1 MVSRVLINTDLLFMS
16 YSQSIYS
23 HKDSGA
29 DLDITT
35 IEYLTSGVP
44 QKICCGIVVIFFMI
58 VGWILNSNL
67 GGVYKRL
74 LTVITTSITSTVC
87 FALLGFNLLFGLFL
101 FVSSFVIAITFV
113 MHCDIDERLE
123 VAVQNIDQR
132 NFYAD
137 PLKALEA
144 IRAINIDCLFGKQVE
159 RYWRYYIDIQ
169 VALGNNRMAK
179 DFLEEKSN
187 INKVTNAY
195 RHFTLHLIAHQN
207 ANLVESYEHIHK
219 AMAFKDS
226 KDTDIMTVLQ
236 LEHNRA
242 MVHVDNGQYLLADE
256 ELNSIRRTVNEKQ
269 IRNRDFLNVLYENI
283 SLNKTRLNLP
293 DNGWEAGI
301 KAINEYENFLNTD
314 SICDSR
320 DVFRMRLL
328 FFRQLSVGAEVLN
341 TLIEGRLFHIVN
353 SRRISG
359 PQKLIE
365 LISLLNDAWVDH
377 IDPTKILDRIASLIQ
392 EANSLP
398 PAGRYSYVS
407 LLFEFFQYVDPDTV
421 KLNPS
426 LDYLNNYAKKYIA
439 SQACPD
445 LDAALAATPE
455 EAKSIR
461 IDLHSKRAFLALIS
475 GNRELAK
482 SNLMAAINLA
492 EDNCLE
498 LDAMGLRL
506 KLASSLVYS
515 DPATTISLV
524 ERTMRST
531 EALATF
537 PSLGYIYIRSAYCYA
552 LLNKNEECLAAY
564 GKYKKSRTNLNHYGP
579 GIGNELLTTL
589 VCLRF
594 FAFMNGIDR
603 LIKCDEPAEQYTSS
617 VVDWIHNYPCVDSLM
632 ACVLVGS
639 YLGINQGYRI
649 YQRASYDSNGD
660 SITQKCWI
668 YIPQID
674 ASFDPLL
681 QCDDHT
687 RFGCVFPGNK
697 HPALTMTLE
706 GSAESIADAPQYAPG
721 SLEVINKD
729 QQMTVNPLLDAIQ
742 GQIEADA
749 PTIEEILNA
758 QKRSI

>member
-1 MVSRVLINTDLLFMS
+1 MI
-16 YSQSIYS
+16 I
-23 HKDSGA
+23 A
-29 DLDITT
+29 
-35 IEYLTSGVP
+35 
-44 QKICCGIVVIFFMI
+44 GIVKKSDFSDYYKLTFSVIA
-58 VGWILNSNL
+58 IL
-67 GGVYKRL
+67 
-74 LTVITTSITSTVC
+74 ITATVC
-87 FALLGFNLLFGLFL
+87 FAVLGFILLFGLCL
-101 FVSSFVIAITFV
+101 FASSLAIAFTFV
-113 MHCDIDERLE
+113 MYCDIDERLE
-123 VAVQNIDQR
+123 AAVQNIDQR

-137 PLKALEA
+137 PLKALDA
-144 IRAINIDCLFGKQVE
+144 IKTINIDRLFGKQVE

-187 INKVTNAY
+187 FDKVTNAY
-195 RHFTLHLIAHQN
+195 RHFTLHLIEHQN
-207 ANLVESYEHIHK
+207 ANLAESYEHIQK

-226 KDTDIMTVLQ
+226 EDTDIMTVLQ

-301 KAINEYENFLNTD
+301 KAINEYEKFLDTD
-314 SICDSR
+314 NICDSR

-328 FFRQLSVGAEVLN
+328 LFRQLSVGAEVLN

-353 SRRISG
+353 SRRISE

-365 LISLLNDAWVDH
+365 LISLLNDAWVDQ
-377 IDPTKILDRIASLIQ
+377 INPTNILDRIASLIQ

-407 LLFEFFQYVDPDTV
+407 LLFEFFQYVDPDKV

-439 SQACPD
+439 SQAYPD
-445 LDAALAATPE
+445 LDTALAAAPE

-461 IDLHSKRAFLALIS
+461 IDLHSKRAFLVLIS
-475 GNRELAK
+475 GSRELAK
-482 SNLMAAINLA
+482 SNLMAAIILA

-537 PSLGYIYIRSAYCYA
+537 PSLGYIYVRSAYCYA
-552 LLNKNEECLAAY
+552 LLNKKNKKEECLAAY
-564 GKYKKSRTNLNHYGP
+564 EKYKNSRTNLNHYGP

-594 FAFMNGIDR
+594 FAFMHGIDR
-603 LIKCDEPAEQYTSS
+603 LIKCDEPAEHYTSS

-632 ACVLVGS
+632 ACILVGS

-681 QCDDHT
+681 QCDNHT

-706 GSAESIADAPQYAPG
+706 ESVETIVDTPQNAPR
-721 SLEVINKD
+721 SLKVLNKD
-729 QQMTVNPLLDAIQ
+729 QQMTVKPLLAAIQ

-749 PTIEEILNA
+749 PTVEEILNA

>member
-1 MVSRVLINTDLLFMS
+1 M
-16 YSQSIYS
+16 
-23 HKDSGA
+23 
-29 DLDITT
+29 DITT
-35 IEYLTSGVP
+35 IEYLMSGVP
-44 QKICCGIVVIFFMI
+44 RDICCGIAVICFMI
-58 VGWILNSNL
+58 IAGILKKSDF
-67 GGVYKRL
+67 GDYYKL
-74 LTVITTSITSTVC
+74 AFSVIAILITATVC
-87 FALLGFNLLFGLFL
+87 FAVLGFILLFGLCL
-101 FVSSFVIAITFV
+101 FASSLAIAFTFV
-113 MHCDIDERLE
+113 MYCDINDRLE
-123 VAVQNIDQR
+123 TAVQNIDQR
-132 NFYAD
+132 NFNAD
-137 PLKALEA
+137 PLRALKA
-144 IRAINIDCLFGKQVE
+144 IRAIKTDCLIGKQVE

-187 INKVTNAY
+187 FDKVTNAY
-195 RHFTLHLIAHQN
+195 RHFTLHLIEHQN
-207 ANLVESYEHIHK
+207 ANLAESYEHIQK

-226 KDTDIMTVLQ
+226 EDTDIMTVLQ

-301 KAINEYENFLNTD
+301 KAINEYEKFLDTD
-314 SICDSR
+314 NICDSR

-328 FFRQLSVGAEVLN
+328 LFRQLSVGAEVLN
-341 TLIEGRLFHIVN
+341 ILIEGRLFHIVN
-353 SRRISG
+353 SRRISE

-365 LISLLNDAWVDH
+365 LISLLNDAWVDQ
-377 IDPTKILDRIASLIQ
+377 INPTKILDRIASLIQ

-407 LLFEFFQYVDPDTV
+407 LLFEFFQYVDPDKV

-426 LDYLNNYAKKYIA
+426 LDYLNNHAKKYIA
-439 SQACPD
+439 LQAWPD

-475 GNRELAK
+475 GSRELAK

-552 LLNKNEECLAAY
+552 LLNKKEECLAAY
-564 GKYKKSRTNLNHYGP
+564 EKYKKSRTNLNHYGP

-603 LIKCDEPAEQYTSS
+603 LIKCDEPAEHYTSS

-632 ACVLVGS
+632 ACILVGS
-639 YLGINQGYRI
+639 YLGINKGYRI

-681 QCDDHT
+681 QCDGHT
-687 RFGCVFPGNK
+687 GFGYVFPGNS
-697 HPALTMTLE
+697 HPALIMAPEE
-706 GSAESIADAPQYAPG
+706 GAESIIDVPQSG
-721 SLEVINKD
+721 LGLREVLNKD
-729 QQMTVNPLLDAIQ
+729 QQMTVKFLLAAIQ
-742 GQIEADA
+742 GQIEADS

-758 QKRSI
+758 QKHSI

>member
-1 MVSRVLINTDLLFMS
+1 MS

-44 QKICCGIVVIFFMI
+44 QKICCGIIVIFFMI

-67 GGVYKRL
+67 GGAYKRL
-74 LTVITTSITSTVC
+74 LSVITTSITSTVC

-101 FVSSFVIAITFV
+101 FISSFAIAITFV

-123 VAVQNIDQR
+123 VAVHNIDQR

-144 IRAINIDCLFGKQVE
+144 IKAINIDCLFGMQVE

-195 RHFTLHLIAHQN
+195 RHFTLHLIEHQN
-207 ANLVESYEHIHK
+207 ANLAESYEHIHK

-242 MVHVDNGQYLLADE
+242 MVHVDNGRYLLADE
-256 ELNSIRRTVNEKQ
+256 ELNSIRRTVNKKQ

-301 KAINEYENFLNTD
+301 KAINEYEKFLDTD

-328 FFRQLSVGAEVLN
+328 LFRQLSVGAEVLI

-365 LISLLNDAWVDH
+365 LISLLNDAWVDQ
-377 IDPTKILDRIASLIQ
+377 INPTKILDRIASLIQ
-392 EANSLP
+392 ETNSLP

-407 LLFEFFQYVDPDTV
+407 LLFEFFQYVDPDKV
-421 KLNPS
+421 KLDPS

-439 SQACPD
+439 SQAWPD

-524 ERTMRST
+524 ERTMWST

-552 LLNKNEECLAAY
+552 LLNKKEECLAAY
-564 GKYKKSRTNLNHYGP
+564 EKYKKSRTNLNHYGP

-589 VCLRF
+589 VCVRF

-603 LIKCDEPAEQYTSS
+603 LIECDKPAEQYTSS
-617 VVDWIHNYPCVDSLM
+617 VVDWIHNYPRVDSLM

-639 YLGINQGYRI
+639 YLGFNQGCRI

-729 QQMTVNPLLDAIQ
+729 QQMTVKPLLDAIQ
-742 GQIEADA
+742 GQIEADV

>member
-1 MVSRVLINTDLLFMS
+1 M
-16 YSQSIYS
+16 
-23 HKDSGA
+23 
-29 DLDITT
+29 DITT
-35 IEYLTSGVP
+35 IEYLTSGAP
-44 QKICCGIVVIFFMI
+44 QKICCGIIVIFFMI

-74 LTVITTSITSTVC
+74 LSVITTSITSTVC

-113 MHCDIDERLE
+113 MYCDIDERLE
-123 VAVQNIDQR
+123 AAVQNIDQR

-144 IRAINIDCLFGKQVE
+144 IKAINIDCLFGKQVE
-159 RYWRYYIDIQ
+159 RYWRYYIDIE

-187 INKVTNAY
+187 FNKVTDAY
-195 RHFTLHLIAHQN
+195 RHFTLHLIEHQN
-207 ANLVESYEHIHK
+207 ANLAESYEHIHK

-314 SICDSR
+314 SICESR

-353 SRRISG
+353 SRRVSG

-365 LISLLNDAWVDH
+365 LISLLNDAWVDQ
-377 IDPTKILDRIASLIQ
+377 INPTTILDQIASLIQ
-392 EANSLP
+392 EVNSLP

-407 LLFEFFQYVDPDTV
+407 LLFEFFQYVDPDKV

-426 LDYLNNYAKKYIA
+426 LDFLNNYAKKYIA

-445 LDAALAATPE
+445 LDAALAAAPE

-461 IDLHSKRAFLALIS
+461 IDLHSKRAFLASIL

-498 LDAMGLRL
+498 LDAMALRL

-552 LLNKNEECLAAY
+552 LLNKKEECLAAY
-564 GKYKKSRTNLNHYGP
+564 EKYKKSRTNLNHYGP

-603 LIKCDEPAEQYTSS
+603 LIECGKPAEHYTSS

-687 RFGCVFPGNK
+687 RLGCVFPGNK

-706 GSAESIADAPQYAPG
+706 GNTESIADTPQYSPG
-721 SLEVINKD
+721 SLEVLSKD
-729 QQMTVNPLLDAIQ
+729 QQMTVKSLLDAIQ
-742 GQIEADA
+742 GQIEAVA
-749 PTIEEILNA
+749 PTIEEILNS

>member
-1 MVSRVLINTDLLFMS
+1 M
-16 YSQSIYS
+16 
-23 HKDSGA
+23 
-29 DLDITT
+29 DITT

-44 QKICCGIVVIFFMI
+44 RDICCGIAVICFMI
-58 VGWILNSNL
+58 IAGIVKKSDFSDYYKLAFSVIAIL
-67 GGVYKRL
+67 
-74 LTVITTSITSTVC
+74 ITATVC
-87 FALLGFNLLFGLFL
+87 FAVLGFILLFGLCL
-101 FVSSFVIAITFV
+101 FASSLAIAFTFV
-113 MHCDIDERLE
+113 MYCDIDERLE
-123 VAVQNIDQR
+123 AAVQNIDQR
-132 NFYAD
+132 NFNAD
-137 PLKALEA
+137 PLKTLKS
-144 IRAINIDCLFGKQVE
+144 IRAIKTDCLIGKQVE

-187 INKVTNAY
+187 FDKVTNAY
-195 RHFTLHLIAHQN
+195 RHFTLHLIEHQN
-207 ANLVESYEHIHK
+207 ANLAESYEHIQK

-226 KDTDIMTVLQ
+226 EDTDIMTVLQ

-301 KAINEYENFLNTD
+301 KAINEYEKFLDTD
-314 SICDSR
+314 NISDSR

-328 FFRQLSVGAEVLN
+328 LFRQLSVGAKVLN

-353 SRRISG
+353 SRRISE

-365 LISLLNDAWVDH
+365 LISLLNDAWVDQ
-377 IDPTKILDRIASLIQ
+377 INPTKILDRIASLIQ

-407 LLFEFFQYVDPDTV
+407 LLFEFFQYVDPDKV

-426 LDYLNNYAKKYIA
+426 LDDLNNYAKKYIA

-445 LDAALAATPE
+445 LDAALAAAPE

-475 GNRELAK
+475 GSRELAK

-531 EALATF
+531 ETLATF

-552 LLNKNEECLAAY
+552 LLNKKEECLAAY
-564 GKYKKSRTNLNHYGP
+564 EKYKKSRTNLNHYGP

-594 FAFMNGIDR
+594 FTFMNGIDR
-603 LIKCDEPAEQYTSS
+603 LIKCDEPAEHYTSS

-632 ACVLVGS
+632 ACILVGI

-681 QCDDHT
+681 QCDNHT

-706 GSAESIADAPQYAPG
+706 ESVESIVDTPQNAPS
-721 SLEVINKD
+721 SLKVLNKD
-729 QQMTVNPLLDAIQ
+729 QQMKVKPLLAAIQ
-742 GQIEADA
+742 GRIEADA
-749 PTIEEILNA
+749 PTVEEILNA

>member
-1 MVSRVLINTDLLFMS
+1 
-16 YSQSIYS
+16 
-23 HKDSGA
+23 
-29 DLDITT
+29 
-35 IEYLTSGVP
+35 
-44 QKICCGIVVIFFMI
+44 
-58 VGWILNSNL
+58 
-67 GGVYKRL
+67 
-74 LTVITTSITSTVC
+74 
-87 FALLGFNLLFGLFL
+87 
-101 FVSSFVIAITFV
+101 
-113 MHCDIDERLE
+113 
-123 VAVQNIDQR
+123 
-132 NFYAD
+132 
-137 PLKALEA
+137 
-144 IRAINIDCLFGKQVE
+144 
-159 RYWRYYIDIQ
+159 
-169 VALGNNRMAK
+169 
-179 DFLEEKSN
+179 
-187 INKVTNAY
+187 
-195 RHFTLHLIAHQN
+195 
-207 ANLVESYEHIHK
+207 
-219 AMAFKDS
+219 
-226 KDTDIMTVLQ
+226 
-236 LEHNRA
+236 
-242 MVHVDNGQYLLADE
+242 
-256 ELNSIRRTVNEKQ
+256 
-269 IRNRDFLNVLYENI
+269 
-283 SLNKTRLNLP
+283 
-293 DNGWEAGI
+293 
-301 KAINEYENFLNTD
+301 
-314 SICDSR
+314 
-320 DVFRMRLL
+320 MRLL
-328 FFRQLSVGAEVLN
+328 LFRQLSVGAEVLN

-353 SRRISG
+353 SRRISE

-365 LISLLNDAWVDH
+365 LISLLNDAWVDQ
-377 IDPTKILDRIASLIQ
+377 INPTKILDRIASLIQ

-407 LLFEFFQYVDPDTV
+407 LLFEFFQYVDPDKV

-426 LDYLNNYAKKYIA
+426 LDDLNNYAKKYIA

-445 LDAALAATPE
+445 LDAALAAAPE

-475 GNRELAK
+475 GSRELAK

-531 EALATF
+531 ETLATF

-552 LLNKNEECLAAY
+552 LLNKKEECLAAY
-564 GKYKKSRTNLNHYGP
+564 EKYKKSRTNLNHYGP

-603 LIKCDEPAEQYTSS
+603 LIKCDEPAEHYTSS

-632 ACVLVGS
+632 VCILVGI

-649 YQRASYDSNGD
+649 YQRVSYDSNGD

-681 QCDDHT
+681 QCDNHT

-706 GSAESIADAPQYAPG
+706 ESVESIVDTPQNAPS
-721 SLEVINKD
+721 SLKVLNKD
-729 QQMTVNPLLDAIQ
+729 QQMKVKPLLAAIQ

-749 PTIEEILNA
+749 PTVEEILNA

>member
-1 MVSRVLINTDLLFMS
+1 MP

-23 HKDSGA
+23 KEESGA

-35 IEYLTSGVP
+35 IEYLMSGVP
-44 QKICCGIVVIFFMI
+44 REICYGIAVVCFLILA
-58 VGWILNSNL
+58 WILKKSDFGNY
-67 GGVYKRL
+67 YK
-74 LTVITTSITSTVC
+74 TAFSVITILLAATVC
-87 FALLGFNLLFGLFL
+87 SAVLGLILLFGLCL

-113 MHCDIDERLE
+113 MYFDIDARLE

-137 PLKALEA
+137 PLKALKA
-144 IRAINIDCLFGKQVE
+144 IKAINIDCLFGKQVE

-179 DFLEEKSN
+179 DFLEEESN
-187 INKVTNAY
+187 FNKVTNAY

-207 ANLVESYEHIHK
+207 ANLAESYEHIHK

-256 ELNSIRRTVNEKQ
+256 ELDSIRRTVNEKQ

-283 SLNKTRLNLP
+283 SLNKTRLNMP

-301 KAINEYENFLNTD
+301 NAINEYESFLDTD

-328 FFRQLSVGAEVLN
+328 LFRQLSVGAEVLN

-359 PQKLIE
+359 SQKLIE
-365 LISLLNDAWVDH
+365 LISLLNDAWVDQ
-377 IDPTKILDRIASLIQ
+377 INPTKILDRIASLIQ

-398 PAGRYSYVS
+398 PTGRYSYVS
-407 LLFEFFQYVDPDTV
+407 LLFEFFQYVDPDKV

-426 LDYLNNYAKKYIA
+426 LDYLNNHAKKYIA
-439 SQACPD
+439 SQAWPD

-552 LLNKNEECLAAY
+552 LLNKKEECLAAY
-564 GKYKKSRTNLNHYGP
+564 EKYKKSRTNLNHYGP
-579 GIGNELLTTL
+579 GIGNELLTTM

-594 FAFMNGIDR
+594 YSFMNGIDR
-603 LIKCDEPAEQYTSS
+603 FIKCDDPGKQYTSS
-617 VVDWIHNYPCVDSLM
+617 VVDWIRNFPCVNSLM
-632 ACVLVGS
+632 TCVLVAS
-639 YLGINQGYRI
+639 YLGIDQGCRI

-660 SITQKCWI
+660 LITQRCWI

-674 ASFDPLL
+674 ASFNPLL
-681 QCDDHT
+681 QCDGHT
-687 RFGCVFPGNK
+687 GFGYVFPGNS
-697 HPALTMTLE
+697 HPALIMAPEE
-706 GSAESIADAPQYAPG
+706 GAESIIDVPQSRLG
-721 SLEVINKD
+721 LREVLNKD
-729 QQMTVNPLLDAIQ
+729 QQMTVKFLLAAIQ
-742 GQIEADA
+742 GQIEADS

-758 QKRSI
+758 QKHSI

>member
-1 MVSRVLINTDLLFMS
+1 M
-16 YSQSIYS
+16 
-23 HKDSGA
+23 
-29 DLDITT
+29 DITT
-35 IEYLTSGVP
+35 IEYLMSGVP
-44 QKICCGIVVIFFMI
+44 REICCGIAVICFMI
-58 VGWILNSNL
+58 IARILKKSDL
-67 GGVYKRL
+67 SDCYKTAFSVITIL
-74 LTVITTSITSTVC
+74 LTSTAC
-87 FALLGFNLLFGLFL
+87 FAVLGSIVLFGLCL
-101 FVSSFVIAITFV
+101 FATSSAVAFTFV
-113 MHCDIDERLE
+113 MYCDINERLE
-123 VAVQNIDQR
+123 AAVQNIDQR
-132 NFYAD
+132 NFNAD
-137 PLKALEA
+137 PLKALKS
-144 IRAINIDCLFGKQVE
+144 IRAIKTDCLIGKQVE

-187 INKVTNAY
+187 FDKVTNAY
-195 RHFTLHLIAHQN
+195 RHFTLHLIEHQN
-207 ANLVESYEHIHK
+207 ANLAESYEHIQK
-219 AMAFKDS
+219 AMAFKDAE
-226 KDTDIMTVLQ
+226 DTDIMTVLQ

-301 KAINEYENFLNTD
+301 KAINEYENFLDTD

-328 FFRQLSVGAEVLN
+328 LFRQLNVGAEVLN

-353 SRRISG
+353 SRRVSG

-365 LISLLNDAWVDH
+365 LISLLNDAWVDQ
-377 IDPTKILDRIASLIQ
+377 INPTTILDQIASLIQ
-392 EANSLP
+392 EVNSLP

-407 LLFEFFQYVDPDTV
+407 LLFEFFQYVDPDKV

-445 LDAALAATPE
+445 LDAALAAAPE

-461 IDLHSKRAFLALIS
+461 IDLHSKRAFLASIL

-552 LLNKNEECLAAY
+552 LLNKKEECLAAY
-564 GKYKKSRTNLNHYGP
+564 EKYKKSRTNLYHYGP

-603 LIKCDEPAEQYTSS
+603 LIECGKPAEHYTSS

-687 RFGCVFPGNK
+687 RLGCVFPGNK
-697 HPALTMTLE
+697 HPAFTMTLE
-706 GSAESIADAPQYAPG
+706 GNTESIADTPQYSPG
-721 SLEVINKD
+721 SLEVLNKD
-729 QQMTVNPLLDAIQ
+729 QQMTVKPLLAAIQ

-749 PTIEEILNA
+749 PTVEEILNA

>member
-1 MVSRVLINTDLLFMS
+1 M
-16 YSQSIYS
+16 
-23 HKDSGA
+23 
-29 DLDITT
+29 DITT
-35 IEYLTSGVP
+35 IEYLMSGVP
-44 QKICCGIVVIFFMI
+44 REICCGIAVLCFMI
-58 VGWILNSNL
+58 LAWILKKSDFGNY
-67 GGVYKRL
+67 YK
-74 LTVITTSITSTVC
+74 TAFSVITICLAATVC

-101 FVSSFVIAITFV
+101 FVFSFVIAITFV
-113 MHCDIDERLE
+113 MYCDIDERLE

-187 INKVTNAY
+187 INKVTDKVTDAY
-195 RHFTLHLIAHQN
+195 RHFTLHLIEHQN
-207 ANLVESYEHIHK
+207 ANLAESYEHIHK

-236 LEHNRA
+236 IEHNRA

-301 KAINEYENFLNTD
+301 KAINEYENFLDTD

-320 DVFRMRLL
+320 DIFRMRLL

-353 SRRISG
+353 SRRISE

-365 LISLLNDAWVDH
+365 LIILLNDAWVDQ
-377 IDPTKILDRIASLIQ
+377 INPTKILDRIASLIQ

-407 LLFEFFQYVDPDTV
+407 LLFEFFQYVDPNKV

-426 LDYLNNYAKKYIA
+426 LDYLNNYAKKYIK

-552 LLNKNEECLAAY
+552 LLNKKEECLAAY
-564 GKYKKSRTNLNHYGP
+564 EKYKKSRTNLNHYGP

-603 LIKCDEPAEQYTSS
+603 LIKCDEPAEHYTSS
-617 VVDWIHNYPCVDSLM
+617 VDDWIHNYPCVDSLM
-632 ACVLVGS
+632 VCVLVGS

-649 YQRASYDSNGD
+649 YQRASYNSNGD

-674 ASFDPLL
+674 AAFDPLL

-706 GSAESIADAPQYAPG
+706 GSAESIADVSQYAPE

-729 QQMTVNPLLDAIQ
+729 HQMTVKPLLDAIQ

-749 PTIEEILNA
+749 PTIEEILDA
-758 QKRSI
+758 QKRSF

>member
-1 MVSRVLINTDLLFMS
+1 M
-16 YSQSIYS
+16 
-23 HKDSGA
+23 
-29 DLDITT
+29 DITT

-44 QKICCGIVVIFFMI
+44 QKICCGIIVLFFMN
-58 VGWILNSNL
+58 VGWILNSDL
-67 GGVYKRL
+67 GEAYKRL
-74 LTVITTSITSTVC
+74 LSVITASITSTVC

-113 MHCDIDERLE
+113 MYCDIDERLE
-123 VAVQNIDQR
+123 AAVQNIDQR

-137 PLKALEA
+137 PLKALDA
-144 IRAINIDCLFGKQVE
+144 IKTINIDRLFGKQVE

-187 INKVTNAY
+187 FDKVANAY
-195 RHFTLHLIAHQN
+195 RHFTLHLIEHQN
-207 ANLVESYEHIHK
+207 ANLAESYEHIQR

-226 KDTDIMTVLQ
+226 EDTDIMTVLQ

-256 ELNSIRRTVNEKQ
+256 ELNSIRRTVNEKH

-301 KAINEYENFLNTD
+301 KAINEYEKFLDTD
-314 SICDSR
+314 NICDSR

-328 FFRQLSVGAEVLN
+328 LFRQLSVGAEVLN

-353 SRRISG
+353 SRRISE

-365 LISLLNDAWVDH
+365 LISLLNDAWVDQ
-377 IDPTKILDRIASLIQ
+377 INPTKILDRIASLIQ

-407 LLFEFFQYVDPDTV
+407 LLFEFFQYVDPDKV

-445 LDAALAATPE
+445 LDAALADATE

-475 GNRELAK
+475 GSRELAK

-552 LLNKNEECLAAY
+552 LLNKKEECLAAY
-564 GKYKKSRTNLNHYGP
+564 EKYKKSRTNLNHYGP

-603 LIKCDEPAEQYTSS
+603 LIKCDEPAEHYTSS

-632 ACVLVGS
+632 ACILVGS

-649 YQRASYDSNGD
+649 YQRASYDSNED

-681 QCDDHT
+681 QCDNHT

-697 HPALTMTLE
+697 HLALTMTLE
-706 GSAESIADAPQYAPG
+706 ESVESIVDTPQNAPR
-721 SLEVINKD
+721 SLKVLNKD
-729 QQMTVNPLLDAIQ
+729 QQMTVKPLLAAIQ

-749 PTIEEILNA
+749 PTVEEILNA

>member
-1 MVSRVLINTDLLFMS
+1 M
-16 YSQSIYS
+16 
-23 HKDSGA
+23 
-29 DLDITT
+29 DITT

-44 QKICCGIVVIFFMI
+44 RDICCGIAVICFMI
-58 VGWILNSNL
+58 IAGILKKSDFSDY
-67 GGVYKRL
+67 YKL
-74 LTVITTSITSTVC
+74 AFSVIAILITATVC
-87 FALLGFNLLFGLFL
+87 FAVLGFILLFGLCL
-101 FVSSFVIAITFV
+101 FASSLAIAFTFV
-113 MHCDIDERLE
+113 MYCDINDRLE
-123 VAVQNIDQR
+123 AAVQNIDQR
-132 NFYAD
+132 NFNAD
-137 PLKALEA
+137 PLRALKA
-144 IRAINIDCLFGKQVE
+144 IRAIKTACLIGKQVE

-187 INKVTNAY
+187 FDKATNAY
-195 RHFTLHLIAHQN
+195 RHFTLHLIEHQN
-207 ANLVESYEHIHK
+207 ANLAESYEHIQK

-226 KDTDIMTVLQ
+226 EDTDIMTVLQ

-301 KAINEYENFLNTD
+301 KAINEYEKFLDTD
-314 SICDSR
+314 NICDSR
-320 DVFRMRLL
+320 DVFRIRLL
-328 FFRQLSVGAEVLN
+328 LFRQLSVGAEVLN

-353 SRRISG
+353 SRRISE

-365 LISLLNDAWVDH
+365 LISLLNDAWGDQ
-377 IDPTKILDRIASLIQ
+377 INPTNILDRIASLIQ

-407 LLFEFFQYVDPDTV
+407 LLFEFFQYVDPDKV
-421 KLNPS
+421 KLNTS

-439 SQACPD
+439 SQAYPD
-445 LDAALAATPE
+445 LDAALAAAPE

-475 GNRELAK
+475 GSRELAK

-552 LLNKNEECLAAY
+552 LLNKKEECLAAY
-564 GKYKKSRTNLNHYGP
+564 EKYKKSRTNLNHYGP

-594 FAFMNGIDR
+594 FAFMHGIDR
-603 LIKCDEPAEQYTSS
+603 LIKCDEPAEHYTSS

-632 ACVLVGS
+632 ACILVGS

-681 QCDDHT
+681 QCDNHT

-706 GSAESIADAPQYAPG
+706 ESVESIVDTPQNAPR
-721 SLEVINKD
+721 SLMVLNKD
-729 QQMTVNPLLDAIQ
+729 QQMTVKPLLAAIQ
-742 GQIEADA
+742 GQIEADT
-749 PTIEEILNA
+749 PTVEEILNA

>member
-1 MVSRVLINTDLLFMS
+1 MS

-23 HKDSGA
+23 YKDSGA

-74 LTVITTSITSTVC
+74 LSVITTSITSTVC

-101 FVSSFVIAITFV
+101 FASSFAIAFSFV
-113 MHCDIDERLE
+113 MYCDIDERLE

-144 IRAINIDCLFGKQVE
+144 IKAINIDCLFGKQVE

-187 INKVTNAY
+187 INKVTDAY
-195 RHFTLHLIAHQN
+195 RHFALHLIEHQN
-207 ANLVESYEHIHK
+207 ANLAESYEHIHK

-256 ELNSIRRTVNEKQ
+256 ELNSIRRTVNKKQ

-283 SLNKTRLNLP
+283 SLNKTRLDLP

-301 KAINEYENFLNTD
+301 KAISEYENFLDTD

-328 FFRQLSVGAEVLN
+328 LFRQLSVGAEVLN
-341 TLIEGRLFHIVN
+341 TLIEARLFHIVN
-353 SRRISG
+353 SRKISG

-365 LISLLNDAWVDH
+365 LISLLNDAWVDQ
-377 IDPTKILDRIASLIQ
+377 INPTKILDRVASLIQ

-407 LLFEFFQYVDPDTV
+407 LLFEFFQYVDPDKV

-445 LDAALAATPE
+445 LDAALAAAPE

-475 GNRELAK
+475 GSRELAK

-564 GKYKKSRTNLNHYGP
+564 EKYKKSRTNLNHYGP

-603 LIKCDEPAEQYTSS
+603 LIKCDEPAEQFTSS
-617 VVDWIHNYPCVDSLM
+617 VVDWIHDYPCVDSIM

-639 YLGINQGYRI
+639 YLGINQDYRI
-649 YQRASYDSNGD
+649 YQRASFDSNGD
-660 SITQKCWI
+660 SITQKCWM

-674 ASFDPLL
+674 ASFDPLM
-681 QCDDHT
+681 QRDDHA

-706 GSAESIADAPQYAPG
+706 GSAESIADTPQYAPG
-721 SLEVINKD
+721 SLEVLNKD
-729 QQMTVNPLLDAIQ
+729 QQMTEKSLLDAIQ

-758 QKRSI
+758 QKHSI

>member
-1 MVSRVLINTDLLFMS
+1 
-16 YSQSIYS
+16 
-23 HKDSGA
+23 
-29 DLDITT
+29 
-35 IEYLTSGVP
+35 
-44 QKICCGIVVIFFMI
+44 MI
-58 VGWILNSNL
+58 VACVYKSNL

-74 LTVITTSITSTVC
+74 LSIITIMLAATVC
-87 FALLGFNLLFGLFL
+87 FAMLGFILLFGFFL
-101 FVSSFVIAITFV
+101 LATSSAVAFTFV
-113 MHCDIDERLE
+113 MYCDIDERLE
-123 VAVQNIDQR
+123 AAVQNIDQR

-137 PLKALEA
+137 PLKALDA
-144 IRAINIDCLFGKQVE
+144 IKTINIDRLFGKQVE

-187 INKVTNAY
+187 FDKVTNAY
-195 RHFTLHLIAHQN
+195 RHFTLHLIEHQN
-207 ANLVESYEHIHK
+207 ANLAESYEHIQK

-226 KDTDIMTVLQ
+226 EDTDIMTVLQ

-301 KAINEYENFLNTD
+301 KAINEYEKFLDTD
-314 SICDSR
+314 NICDSR

-328 FFRQLSVGAEVLN
+328 LFRQLSVGAEVLN

-353 SRRISG
+353 SRRISE

-365 LISLLNDAWVDH
+365 LISLLNDAWVDQ
-377 IDPTKILDRIASLIQ
+377 INPTKILDRIASLIQ

-407 LLFEFFQYVDPDTV
+407 LLFEFFQYVDPDKV

-426 LDYLNNYAKKYIA
+426 LDDLNNYAKKYIA
-439 SQACPD
+439 SQAYPD
-445 LDAALAATPE
+445 LDAALAAAPE

-475 GNRELAK
+475 GSRELAK

-515 DPATTISLV
+515 DPATPISLV

-531 EALATF
+531 ETLATF
-537 PSLGYIYIRSAYCYA
+537 PSLGYI
-552 LLNKNEECLAAY
+552 
-564 GKYKKSRTNLNHYGP
+564 
-579 GIGNELLTTL
+579 
-589 VCLRF
+589 
-594 FAFMNGIDR
+594 
-603 LIKCDEPAEQYTSS
+603 
-617 VVDWIHNYPCVDSLM
+617 
-632 ACVLVGS
+632 
-639 YLGINQGYRI
+639 
-649 YQRASYDSNGD
+649 
-660 SITQKCWI
+660 
-668 YIPQID
+668 
-674 ASFDPLL
+674 
-681 QCDDHT
+681 
-687 RFGCVFPGNK
+687 
-697 HPALTMTLE
+697 
-706 GSAESIADAPQYAPG
+706 
-721 SLEVINKD
+721 
-729 QQMTVNPLLDAIQ
+729 
-742 GQIEADA
+742 
-749 PTIEEILNA
+749 
-758 QKRSI
+758 